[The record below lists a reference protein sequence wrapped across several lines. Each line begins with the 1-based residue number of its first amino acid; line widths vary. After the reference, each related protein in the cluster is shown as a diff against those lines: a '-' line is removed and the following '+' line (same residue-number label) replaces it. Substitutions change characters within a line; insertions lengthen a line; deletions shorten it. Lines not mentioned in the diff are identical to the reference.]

1 MSQNQKELR
10 SAEFSPT
17 TTHLPE
23 SFQKTLKATASLFNA
38 LLSDDVL
45 RIWKDLLNLCSE
57 REAVRALK
65 KWQYE
70 GVYFP
75 KPQEILQLVANER
88 DELKIKKEGC
98 SAECQRRH
106 GLGYGV
112 NDVRWLLAR
121 RMVDQGKKW
130 SEQQWDALLVELDA
144 KRHQGPPPWRQTT

>member
-1 MSQNQKELR
+1 MSQHQKALPKSDSET
-10 SAEFSPT
+10 T

-45 RIWKDLLNLCSE
+45 RIWKDMLNLCSE
-57 REAVRALK
+57 PEAVRALK

-75 KPQEILQLVANER
+75 KPQEILQLIANER
-88 DELKIKKEGC
+88 DAQKIENEGC
-98 SAECQRRH
+98 STECQRRH
-106 GLGYGV
+106 GLGYGT

-121 RMVDQGKKW
+121 RMEDQGKKW
-130 SEQQWDALLVELDA
+130 TEAQWEALIAELDA
-144 KRHQGPPPWRQTT
+144 KRHQGPVSWRAA

>member
-1 MSQNQKELR
+1 MSQSQRALPR
-10 SAEFSPT
+10 AASDPT
-17 TTHLPE
+17 MTPLPE
-23 SFQKTLKATASLFNA
+23 SFQKILKATASLFNA

-45 RIWKDLLNLCSE
+45 RIWRDLLNLCSE
-57 REAVRALK
+57 QEAVRALK

-98 SAECQRRH
+98 SIECQRQH

-112 NDVRWLLAR
+112 NDIRWLLAR
-121 RMVDQGKKW
+121 RMQDKGTKW
-130 SEQQWDALLVELDA
+130 SEAQWDALLVELDA
-144 KRHQGPPPWRQTT
+144 KRHQGPPPWRTA